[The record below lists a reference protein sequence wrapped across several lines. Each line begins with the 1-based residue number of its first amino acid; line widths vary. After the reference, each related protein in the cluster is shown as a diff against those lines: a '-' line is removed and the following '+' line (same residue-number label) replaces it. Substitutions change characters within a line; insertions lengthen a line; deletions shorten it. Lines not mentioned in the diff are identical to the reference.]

1 MERFDYEAYVQ
12 RQREFEDRMAEYD
25 RKFYLML
32 GIINVLT
39 GFLLGLLVAKAVLS

>member
-1 MERFDYEAYVQ
+1 MKFDYEAYVE
-12 RQREFEDRMAEYD
+12 RQRVFEDRMAEYD

-39 GFLLGLLVAKAVLS
+39 GFLLGLLVAKVALG